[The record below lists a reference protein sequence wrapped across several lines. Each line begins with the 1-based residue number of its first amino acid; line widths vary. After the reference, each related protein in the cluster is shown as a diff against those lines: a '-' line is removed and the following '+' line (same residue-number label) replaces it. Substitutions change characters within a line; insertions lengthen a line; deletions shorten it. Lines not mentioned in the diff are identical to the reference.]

1 MSHRVY
7 WHRQDNDQDT
17 HPDILEVGPRAAIV
31 FRLLCRMAG
40 KGERR
45 GASEGFIPSKAA
57 NPRHLA
63 RILGKIEGL
72 ENVEAW
78 IRVGLETLLAYDPPE
93 DEGDRLLE
101 RAEGGVRIVAWKEKK
116 ADPTAAE
123 RKRRQRVTENQED
136 RDPVTVTPEE
146 SGDVTPGACVTPEER
161 RGEESKGEDPENPH
175 GRPADAGPGRPG
187 VPKALIESQ
196 AMEVLTWVRQN
207 TDARWKGP
215 SKFLRARLRDGYT
228 PTELVEVIAY
238 YWPKWAGTDQEDFLR
253 QKTLFDR
260 DNLEGYH
267 DTVETAKNAGRFR
280 PITLT

>member
-17 HPDILEVGPRAAIV
+17 DPDILEVGPRAAIV

-63 RILGKIEGL
+63 RILGKVEGL

-93 DEGDRLLE
+93 DEGDPLLE

-116 ADPTAAE
+116 ADPTSAA
-123 RKRRQRVTENQED
+123 RKRRQRSSENQED
-136 RDPVTVTPEE
+136 SDTVTVTP
-146 SGDVTPGACVTPEER
+146 GDDGDSSDSAGVTPEER
-161 RGEESKGEDPENPH
+161 RGEESTGEDPETPH
-175 GRPADAGPGRPG
+175 GRPADAGPARAVAGK
-187 VPKALIESQ
+187 VLVDSQ
-196 AMEVLTWVRQN
+196 ALSVLAWIREN
-207 TDARWKGP
+207 TDAPWTVP
-215 SKFLRARLRDGYT
+215 SKHLRARIRDGYT
-228 PTELVEVIAY
+228 PSELVEVVAFK
-238 YWPKWAGTDQEDFLR
+238 WRRWAGTEKEEWLR

-260 DNLEGYH
+260 DNFEGYH
-267 DTVETAKNAGRFR
+267 DEVETAKKVGRFE
-280 PITLT
+280 PISL